1 MAGAKRR
8 DKYPNFEMLRRAEPA
23 DDFRID
29 CRPRPSV
36 VAIICSAWRENRAR
50 DLNHRGCDRG

>member
-8 DKYPNFEMLRRAEPA
+8 DKYPNFEMLRRAERA

-36 VAIICSAWRENRAR
+36 VAIMSAWRENRAR
-50 DLNHRGCDRG
+50 DLNHRSGDRG